1 MNFETKK
8 VPKGGESIRPRALIT
23 AKNNRPNGVMN
34 FINDDD
40 DDNEEYDYSCDSEDE
55 AMNERKLIQYASEV
69 YDSYSSPVDERPVK
83 PAYVW

>member
-1 MNFETKK
+1 MAEA
-8 VPKGGESIRPRALIT
+8 SAALEPLDEMDT
-23 AKNNRPNGVMN
+23 EEKEEEEDVAD

-40 DDNEEYDYSCDSEDE
+40 DDNEEYDYSCDYEDE

>member
-1 MNFETKK
+1 MAEA
-8 VPKGGESIRPRALIT
+8 SAALEPLDEMDT
-23 AKNNRPNGVMN
+23 EEKEEEEDVAD
-34 FINDDD
+34 FIND
-40 DDNEEYDYSCDSEDE
+40 DDNEEYDYSCDYEDE